1 MSVENIHVIR
11 IHCSDEKGLIARI
24 SGILFENNHN
34 VLVMKEYVDQGT
46 DTFFA
51 RLELSGELNIEK
63 VTSELKSVL
72 PLQAEIVVVPK
83 RKKKIVILVTKEH
96 HCLTDLLMRHHFDEL
111 HADIL
116 GVIGNH
122 EVLHEICNRFEVP
135 FHYISHELKS
145 KEEFEYELT
154 EQIKKYDPDYVI
166 LAKFMRILSPAFVH
180 KFNNKI
186 LNIHHSFLPAFAGAQ
201 PYRQAFN
208 RGVKIIGAT
217 AHFVND
223 HLDEGPI
230 ISQKTIEVDHEYA
243 LQDLIEAGHEIEKA
257 VLADGLKKVLG
268 DKVFVS
274 SNKTVILD

>member
-1 MSVENIHVIR
+1 MIR
-11 IHCSDEKGLIARI
+11 IHCNDEKGLIARI

-34 VLVMKEYVDQGT
+34 VLVMKEYVDQFT
-46 DTFFA
+46 NTFFA

-63 VTSELKSVL
+63 VTAELKSVL
-72 PLQAEIVVVPK
+72 PLQAEIRVVPK
-83 RKKKIVILVTKEH
+83 HKKRLVILVTKEH

-122 EVLHEICNRFEVP
+122 EILREVCNRFDVP
-135 FHYISHELKS
+135 FHCISHELKS

-154 EQIKKYDPDYVI
+154 EQIKKYDPEYVI

-180 KFNNKI
+180 KFRDKI

-201 PYRQAFN
+201 PYKQAFN

-223 HLDEGPI
+223 LLDAGPI

-243 LQDLIEAGHEIEKA
+243 LQDLVEAGHEIEKA

-274 SNKTVILD
+274 NNKTVILD